1 MSAQENTS
9 IVKQTYEAFK
19 SGDIEG
25 LLKHYSDNIV
35 WEIYGPPTIPT
46 AGTRRGRTELAQF
59 FAMVNEVMD
68 SKQFDVN
75 EFIAQDDQ
83 VAVVGAYTWEVK
95 ATGRTVT
102 SNFTHIVTLSN
113 GKITRFR
120 EYTDTAAFV
129 AAFSGKSKT
138 AP

>member
-1 MSAQENTS
+1 MSAQENIN

-35 WEIYGPPTIPT
+35 WEIYGPATIPT
-46 AGTRRGRTELAQF
+46 AGTRRGLTELAQF

-102 SNFTHIVTLSN
+102 SNFAHIATLSN